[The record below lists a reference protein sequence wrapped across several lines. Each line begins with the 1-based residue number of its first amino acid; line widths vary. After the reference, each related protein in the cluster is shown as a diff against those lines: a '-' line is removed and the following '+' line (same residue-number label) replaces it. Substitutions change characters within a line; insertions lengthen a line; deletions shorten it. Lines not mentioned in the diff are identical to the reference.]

1 MTIRRILLVLI
12 FSAFTLGASAQD
24 ELFKVLASSGDNKV
38 TSDGST
44 SKVTIGRK
52 LHPSDKIQLAANGY
66 LGLVHKSGKTIE
78 LKKAGI
84 YSMSQLAREVDA
96 QNLGVCKKYVDFVV
110 GEMTSQEEDI
120 SKNKYKYMAVTG
132 SVERPAK
139 PVIQSFLPK
148 DAKVLI
154 EEIELSWLPL
164 DGEKSYNVVLTNLF
178 QDTVFSKSVNT
189 NSVKVDLTKLDL
201 SADKIYKW
209 SVEGNSGNTEF
220 NPRVIRAVE
229 LNEQKTIIEEIN
241 GVKQELKEENAL
253 NKFILATVYA
263 DKGLLIEA
271 IANYEKA
278 IRLAPAVDSYKIAY
292 GQFLESKE
300 LAKAKE

>member
-1 MTIRRILLVLI
+1 MTIRRILLLI
-12 FSAFTLGASAQD
+12 TFAAIAIGANAQD
-24 ELFKVLASSGDNKV
+24 ELFKVLASNGDNKV
-38 TSDGST
+38 TSGANT
-44 SKVTIGRK
+44 AKVTIGRK
-52 LHPSDKIQLAANGY
+52 LYTGDKVQLAANGY

-78 LKKAGI
+78 LKKPGS
-84 YSMSQLAREVDA
+84 YSMTQLAREVDV
-96 QNLGVCKKYVDFVV
+96 QNLGICKKYVDFVV

-148 DAKVLI
+148 DAKVLDQ
-154 EEIELSWLPL
+154 EIELSWLPL
-164 DGEKSYNVVLTNLF
+164 EGEKGYHVVLTNLF
-178 QDTVFSKSVNT
+178 QDTVFSQTVNN
-189 NSVKVDLTKLDL
+189 NSVKVDLSKLNL
-201 SADKIYKW
+201 TADKVYKW
-209 SVEGNSGNTEF
+209 TVEGGSGNTEF
-220 NPRVIRAVE
+220 NPRVIRAVD
-229 LNEQKTIIEEIN
+229 LSEQKSILEEIN
-241 GVKQELKEENAL
+241 GVKTELKEENAL

-278 IRLAPAVDSYKIAY
+278 IRLAPSVDSYKIAY